1 MIEIPVDESYAYDFL
16 SILDVKRL
24 KRQTPE
30 TEEYFG
36 SCLNH
41 IASQVGTIKNEK
53 IMLSKEYLDL
63 FDINLKTFDAVDKAK
78 TDKVKASYVD
88 QLNYERYLC
97 KKALQEKFFENSQKE
112 IKIGYR

>member
-24 KRQTPE
+24 KMQTPE
-30 TEEYFG
+30 AEDYFEL
-36 SCLNH
+36 CFNH
-41 IASQVGTIKNEK
+41 IASQVGVIKNK
-53 IMLSKEYLDL
+53 KVMLSKEYLDL
-63 FDINLKTFDAVDKAK
+63 FNINLKTFDAVDKAK
-78 TDKVKASYVD
+78 TDEVKASYVD
-88 QLNYERYLC
+88 KLNYERYLC